1 MIAGSVAALRR
12 RIKQIYWSIFLQ
24 ERKGGGG
31 ASYTCASLTSDKRI
45 FQPTRVYRV
54 TFTKAQGCGSM
65 VVVGLWVGG
74 GLGAG
79 GRDGREDEQ
88 VGGETESERRG
99 RHGQG
104 FCVTKRQSG
113 QISFYPQCT
122 DSKECVLFPVFPPL
136 FVRRE
141 V

>member
-65 VVVGLWVGG
+65 VVVVAGLEDGM
-74 GLGAG
+74 G
-79 GRDGREDEQ
+79 GRMNRWEERQKAREGVDMGKVFVSQ
-88 VGGETESERRG
+88 RG
-99 RHGQG
+99 SPDRFPSIHNALTAKNAS
-104 FCVTKRQSG
+104 C
-113 QISFYPQCT
+113 
-122 DSKECVLFPVFPPL
+122 FPVFPPL